1 MQLLS
6 AFVVTNRPVD
16 FNPYVRAEN
25 RRPTDGRR
33 FIYWRKGSG
42 AGSLSLSLVLP
53 FSRRFFCPKQDS
65 IWPLPTVLP
74 SKRNHHC
81 LRVWLNGPRRAR
93 DWSAASS
100 INLISNALS
109 AFASSS
115 RFFAP
120 PVTALAIVDLLN
132 PWTSRN
138 FQFFPVPREESSLLG
153 ACCSSVLLAGIRKL
167 ESAKVAPS
175 SFVRKGGGN
184 I

>member
-6 AFVVTNRPVD
+6 AFVAANRPVD

-42 AGSLSLSLVLP
+42 AGLSLVLP

-93 DWSAASS
+93 DRSAASS

-109 AFASSS
+109 AFACPPPLLRPPGHRPLHRRPPQPLDEQEFSILSSTAGEKQ
-115 RFFAP
+115 FA
-120 PVTALAIVDLLN
+120 
-132 PWTSRN
+132 R
-138 FQFFPVPREESSLLG
+138 
-153 ACCSSVLLAGIRKL
+153 SVLFFRAAGTRKL
-167 ESAKVAPS
+167 ESAEVA
-175 SFVRKGGGN
+175 FC
-184 I
+184 